1 MMTSYVARGLSVI
14 CDASGSATTRAASS
28 RGSKSGWRTLR
39 SASPEISTETS
50 AGMAPA
56 SALIDAPRT
65 RSRTTGESSGALS
78 ASSAAPGSFAANAAS
93 ASYTRCACASS
104 ASYAAVIVASSAPF
118 GVALGTR
125 TWILNSSPPRAMRVA
140 SGSNTFTGM
149 ARGSPPRARIRFA
162 EQGRHARVRTVCVP
176 SAARERLGVRN
187 QLAHLQPLIEA
198 HADELKQ
205 PGVVSIRP
213 GYKMEDGLLT
223 KEPAIVV
230 TVKPGSAPQGIPAT
244 VGDVPVDVREADPAE
259 ELRFTDP
266 AGYAK
271 LASVRAEFRAGAFE
285 EVDPVAEDAEAAPG
299 VEGAAAVRPQATG
312 KQQPY
317 SAPTGDDGKTVPLAA
332 VTGTFPFTV
341 HASPDAG
348 WPTLKKFLAG
358 TKSSLDVAMYD
369 FTSAHVLEGIESAVA
384 AAQTL
389 TLTLDNPAK
398 NPSAD
403 QTDADTLETLGNDV
417 GDRFKSAW
425 ALNRANPKINDWIFP
440 NAYHIKVAVRDGDT
454 VWLSSGNWNNSNQPD
469 FDPVNAEDPNASE
482 IQQEAKKRDRDWHI
496 IIEHPEIA
504 KTFQAYVLHDY
515 EVASK
520 DAGADTADTSAV
532 EAQAPFPVVEIEAAR
547 KPWKFFAPLRIEDEE
562 VEITP
567 LLTPDPGVY
576 QPAMLALIRSA
587 QKKLYIQL
595 QYIHPSDKEGDE
607 DRS

>member
-1 MMTSYVARGLSVI
+1 M
-14 CDASGSATTRAASS
+14 
-28 RGSKSGWRTLR
+28 
-39 SASPEISTETS
+39 
-50 AGMAPA
+50 
-56 SALIDAPRT
+56 
-65 RSRTTGESSGALS
+65 
-78 ASSAAPGSFAANAAS
+78 
-93 ASYTRCACASS
+93 
-104 ASYAAVIVASSAPF
+104 
-118 GVALGTR
+118 
-125 TWILNSSPPRAMRVA
+125 
-140 SGSNTFTGM
+140 
-149 ARGSPPRARIRFA
+149 
-162 EQGRHARVRTVCVP
+162 
-176 SAARERLGVRN
+176 N

-607 DRS
+607 DFAALVDAVAQKIQDGVDVRIITSQYQKSNGWLERLQAAGIDGSVVKIQNGVHNKGFVVDAPDDDSGEGGVVALGSENWSGDGVLRNRDASVIVKSTKAALYYQQIFLHDWDNIARPSSK